1 MVCFSIRPG
10 QASVP
15 ADLNAFIDLCSVL
28 SQGLLELVHKHLPGA
43 EIDMEMAEGA
53 TLVRV
58 ASEVFRR
65 AEAMR
70 SSPLKVFDP
79 SQQVPVACP
88 LAPAGECA
96 EQPAEA
102 LGTHPAGLSR

>member
-10 QASVP
+10 QAVVP
-15 ADLNAFIDLCSVL
+15 VDLTAFVDLCAVL

-43 EIDMEMAEGA
+43 EIDMEVAEGA
-53 TLVRV
+53 SLVRV

-70 SSPLKVFDP
+70 SSPSRASDP
-79 SQQVPVACP
+79 SRQVPVACP
-88 LAPAGECA
+88 PAPAGECA
-96 EQPAEA
+96 GQPAEA
-102 LGTHPAGLSR
+102 PGTHRAGLSR

>member
-1 MVCFSIRPG
+1 MVCFYVRPG

-15 ADLNAFIDLCSVL
+15 ADLNAFTDLCAVL

-43 EIDMEMAEGA
+43 EIEMEVAEGA
-53 TLVRV
+53 TQVRM

-70 SSPLKVFDP
+70 SSPSRASDP
-79 SQQVPVACP
+79 SRQVPVACP
-88 LAPAGECA
+88 PAPAGECA
-96 EQPAEA
+96 GQPAEA